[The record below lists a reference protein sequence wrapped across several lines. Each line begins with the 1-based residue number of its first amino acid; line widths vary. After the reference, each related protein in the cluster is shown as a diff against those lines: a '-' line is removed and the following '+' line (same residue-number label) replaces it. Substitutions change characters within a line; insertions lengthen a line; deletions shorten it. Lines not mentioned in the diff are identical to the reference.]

1 MRPVKRWILPLALAA
16 LLLFQAACSARSPQE
31 QIAMEL
37 GLDASDGTEVLHYD
51 THGGNGDGTSCYAL
65 QFSDDTVAHEIRDDS
80 GWTALPLDTTT
91 EILAYGQSSAYGS
104 QGPYLTDSD
113 GNALLPQIENGYYC
127 FIDRQAKQ
135 KSLATDQPILERAS
149 FNFTLA
155 VYDTDQNILY
165 YCQLDT

>member
-1 MRPVKRWILPLALAA
+1 MKKMILPLMLAA
-16 LLLFQAACSARSPQE
+16 LLLFQAACSAQKPQE
-31 QIAMEL
+31 KIAMEL

-51 THGGNGDGTSCYAL
+51 TRGGNGDGTSCYAL
-65 QFSDDTVAHEIRDDS
+65 QFSDDTLEQAISSHS
-80 GWTALPLDTTT
+80 GWAALPLDTTT
-91 EILAYGQSSAYGS
+91 EILAYGQSSEYGA

-135 KSLATDQPILERAS
+135 KSLATDQPVLERAS